1 MRSLHLGAC
10 LFGAV
15 VLLSACSFTN
25 DALWPSLSGDPPVRQ
40 PVRVEIPPSQAELA
54 ARAQPVTAAP
64 PAGSVASAPVAL
76 PPAAPAPI
84 AQTQIAQTQVAQA
97 GGIAQ
102 PAAGQPT
109 GTFVGQKVQQLRADL
124 SKLQASIQQ
133 HNADLETIRLQT
145 AQHAQ
150 VYYGTVAAVS
160 ARLQVGTTPGN
171 PILQQ
176 QWNQAQTQLDQLN
189 TDIAN
194 MNTLATRVA
203 ADSSL
208 AAFML
213 ETVRATYGLAGG
225 VDEDRRQLSMLE
237 DEVNRTVVAL
247 DRLLN
252 ELNADIQ
259 RQTAYL
265 NNERNNLAALS
276 VGIKNGEL
284 IGSSLG
290 NRAFQAPPGLAAL
303 PGAGPAVVAI
313 QPAESR
319 RPLMVIR
326 FDRPKVD
333 YQQALY
339 TAVSRALERRPD
351 AAFDLVAVSPTKGNP
366 AQVTLNSSNARR
378 NAEEVMR
385 SLTEMGL
392 PASRIVLSATSSG
405 QAQNTEVHIYVR

>member
-1 MRSLHLGAC
+1 
-10 LFGAV
+10 
-15 VLLSACSFTN
+15 
-25 DALWPSLSGDPPVRQ
+25 
-40 PVRVEIPPSQAELA
+40 VRVEIPPSQAELQA
-54 ARAQPVTAAP
+54 KAQPVTAAP
-64 PAGSVASAPVAL
+64 PASQSAAAVSTPITSAA
-76 PPAAPAPI
+76 PPPAPI
-84 AQTQIAQTQVAQA
+84 QPQPVAPMGSMSTQSSAMPTQIAQA
-97 GGIAQ
+97 
-102 PAAGQPT
+102 PSGQPT
-109 GTFVGQKVQQLRADL
+109 GTFVGQKIQQLRGDL
-124 SKLQASIQQ
+124 AKLQASINQ
-133 HNADLETIRLQT
+133 HQADLQSIRATTAANAQT
-145 AQHAQ
+145 
-150 VYYGTVAAVS
+150 YFGTVAAIS

-189 TDIAN
+189 TDIAA
-194 MNTLATRVA
+194 MNSLATRVA

-213 ETVRATYGLAGG
+213 ETTRATYGLAGG

-237 DEVNRTVVAL
+237 DDVNRTVVAL
-247 DRLLN
+247 DRILN

-284 IGSSLG
+284 IASSLG
-290 NRAFQAPPGLAAL
+290 NRAFLAAA
-303 PGAGPAVVAI
+303 PAGGAGMTAAAPA
-313 QPAESR
+313 PSDSR
-319 RPLMVIR
+319 RPLIVIR
-326 FDRPKVD
+326 FDRTKVD

-339 TAVSRALERRPD
+339 NAVSRALERRPD
-351 AAFDLVAVSPTKGNP
+351 ASFDLVAVSPTKGNP

-378 NAEEVMR
+378 NAEDVMR

-392 PASRIVLSATSSG
+392 PANRITMSQTSST

>member
-1 MRSLHLGAC
+1 MRSLRLAAC
-10 LFGAV
+10 LCGAAL
-15 VLLSACSFTN
+15 LLSACSFAS
-25 DALWPSLSGDPPVRQ
+25 DALWPSLSGDPVRQ
-40 PVRVEIPPSQAELA
+40 PVRVDIPPSQAELA
-54 ARAQPVTAAP
+54 ARAKPVTAAP
-64 PAGSVASAPVAL
+64 A
-76 PPAAPAPI
+76 AAP
-84 AQTQIAQTQVAQA
+84 QMAQA
-97 GGIAQ
+97 GGALAQ
-102 PAAGQPT
+102 ASAGQPT
-109 GTFVGQKVQQLRADL
+109 GTFVGTKVQQLRGDL
-124 SKLQASIQQ
+124 GKLQASIAQ
-133 HNADLETIRLQT
+133 HQADLQAIRGTT
-145 AQHAQ
+145 AQNAQ
-150 VYYGTVAAVS
+150 TYFGTVAAVS

-176 QWNQAQTQLDQLN
+176 QWNQAQSQLDQLN

-194 MNTLATRVA
+194 MNSLATRVA

-213 ETVRATYGLAGG
+213 ETTRATYGLAGG
-225 VDEDRRQLSMLE
+225 VDEDRRQLSGLE

-259 RQTAYL
+259 RQTSYL

-284 IGSSLG
+284 LGSSLA
-290 NRAFQAPPGLAAL
+290 NRAFPSPSGLSAAPAPSAPALASAN
-303 PGAGPAVVAI
+303 PAAD
-313 QPAESR
+313 AR

-351 AAFDLVAVSPTKGNP
+351 AAFDLVAVSPTRGNP
-366 AQVTLNSSNARR
+366 AQVTLNSANARR
-378 NAEEVMR
+378 NAEEVLR

-392 PASRIVLSATSSG
+392 PASRIVLSATASG

>member
-1 MRSLHLGAC
+1 MA
-10 LFGAV
+10 
-15 VLLSACSFTN
+15 
-25 DALWPSLSGDPPVRQ
+25 
-40 PVRVEIPPSQAELA
+40 
-54 ARAQPVTAAP
+54 
-64 PAGSVASAPVAL
+64 
-76 PPAAPAPI
+76 AAPASTAAAP
-84 AQTQIAQTQVAQA
+84 TQIAQVPS
-97 GGIAQ
+97 AQ
-102 PAAGQPT
+102 PGQPT

-124 SKLQASIQQ
+124 GKLQASIGQ
-133 HNADLETIRLQT
+133 HQADLEGIRQQT

-150 VYYGTVAAVS
+150 QYFGTVAAIS

-176 QWNQAQTQLDQLN
+176 QWNQAQSQLDQLN
-189 TDIAN
+189 TDIAA
-194 MNTLATRVA
+194 MNSLATRIA

-213 ETVRATYGLAGG
+213 ETTRATYGLAGG
-225 VDEDRRQLSMLE
+225 VDEDRRQLAMLE
-237 DEVNRTVVAL
+237 DDVNRAVVAL

-284 IGSSLG
+284 IASSLG
-290 NRAFQAPPGLAAL
+290 NRAFQAPAA
-303 PGAGPAVVAI
+303 AAAPASAVTT
-313 QPAESR
+313 EGR

-326 FDRPKVD
+326 FDRAKVE

-351 AAFDLVAVSPTKGNP
+351 ATFDLVAVSPTRGNP

-378 NAEEVMR
+378 NAEDVMR
-385 SLTEMGL
+385 ALTEMGL
-392 PASRIVLSATSSG
+392 PANRIQLSATSST